1 MSVAVSRHP
10 PTTEIRRDASSGP
23 VFDHALCVADA
34 TPSGHAA
41 RRQAAA
47 LAGGGGTVRSVV
59 GWRAGREPNT
69 VWELADGADLLVLG
83 AETLPHRILQIA
95 PIPVLLSRWL
105 PFNDDIAARI
115 LVVVDQAVDPDRAA
129 EVAGALAARSGG
141 EVSIL
146 PSHAH
151 SRGLQRSLAA
161 SRRIVLETTG
171 VWPEVLGDELAP
183 EAAISSAVR
192 QFDPSVVVL
201 PLGETPDA
209 RAGAISI
216 ARHLTCPVL
225 AVPSP
230 AQPVGQQHREVP

>member
-1 MSVAVSRHP
+1 MSVAVSRQP
-10 PTTEIRRDASSGP
+10 TTTEIRRDASSGP

-47 LAGGGGTVRSVV
+47 LARDGGTVRSVV

-69 VWELADGADLLVLG
+69 VWELADGADLLMLG
-83 AETLPHRILQIA
+83 AETLPHRIL
-95 PIPVLLSRWL
+95 VLLSRWL

-151 SRGLQRSLAA
+151 SRSLQRSLAA
-161 SRRIVLETTG
+161 SSRIVLETTG

-183 EAAISSAVR
+183 EAAIASAVR

-225 AVPSP
+225 AVPSS
-230 AQPVGQQHREVP
+230 AQSIRLREPQM

>member
-1 MSVAVSRHP
+1 MSVAVNPH
-10 PTTEIRRDASSGP
+10 PTTGEIRSDASSGP

-34 TPSGHAA
+34 TPSGQAA

-47 LAGGGGTVRSVV
+47 LTRGGGTVRAIV
-59 GWRAGREPNT
+59 GWRAWGEPNK
-69 VWELADGADLLVLG
+69 VWELADGADLLAVG
-83 AETLPHRILQIA
+83 AETLPHTILQDA

-115 LVVVDQAVDPDRAA
+115 LIVVDQTVDPDRAA
-129 EVAGALAARSGG
+129 EVAGALAARRGG

-146 PSHAH
+146 PSLAR
-151 SRGLQRSLAA
+151 SRSLQRSMAA

-171 VWPEVLGDELAP
+171 VWPGVLGDELVP

-192 QFDPSVVVL
+192 PFDPSVVVL
-201 PLGETPDA
+201 PLGDTPAA
-209 RAGAISI
+209 RARAISI
-216 ARHLTCPVL
+216 SRHLTCPVL

-230 AQPVGQQHREVP
+230 AQSIRLREPQA